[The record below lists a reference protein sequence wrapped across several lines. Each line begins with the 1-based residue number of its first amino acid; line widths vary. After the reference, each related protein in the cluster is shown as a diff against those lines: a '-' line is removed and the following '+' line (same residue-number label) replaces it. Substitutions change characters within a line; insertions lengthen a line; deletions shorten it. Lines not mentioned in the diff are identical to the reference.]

1 MAPGPPSAS
10 SQDVAV
16 AGNVFGVT
24 VKGKVVVVGVAD
36 VWDAVKVRVLS
47 PDSL

>member
-16 AGNVFGVT
+16 AGNGFGVT
-24 VKGKVVVVGVAD
+24 VKGKVVVGVAD